1 MNKRYQ
7 VIFTG
12 DCVAGMEPSAVIS
25 NLVLDVGV
33 SEQKA
38 RELLRLKR
46 VVLKRFTLASDAQ
59 KMVAK
64 LEHAGLVCA
73 IEETVPAR
81 AAEEMVVGGESILVS
96 FLSRFSSKK
105 K

>member
-1 MNKRYQ
+1 MHKRFQ

-12 DCVAGMEPSAVIS
+12 DCMAGMESPAVIS
-25 NLVLDVGV
+25 NLVLDVGI

-46 VVLKRFTLASDAQ
+46 VVLKRFALLSDAQ
-59 KMVAK
+59 KMISK
-64 LEHAGLVCA
+64 LERAGLVCTVEE
-73 IEETVPAR
+73 IVSTPVTEETAS
-81 AAEEMVVGGESILVS
+81 GGESILVS
-96 FLSRFSSKK
+96 FLTRLSSKK